1 MIGRRKFILA
11 GSAWVGLAMI
21 LGSACTTAGGTP
33 AAAKPAAIAQPGTTA
48 SQKPAESKPAVS
60 QFAASQAATG
70 PAIDPCTLVTGAE
83 MEAIVG
89 KLRSGP
95 EPLKGPNGD
104 ILECNY
110 VTDDGGLVV
119 ISVADGVN
127 WEIRESFA
135 QPDDDTKVERIAG
148 LGEKALYKSP
158 EHGDDELYVLK
169 RPYILELRS
178 SADAEK
184 NRQFME
190 AIAKIALPRLK

>member
-1 MIGRRKFILA
+1 MFGRRKFILA

-21 LGSACTTAGGTP
+21 LGSACTTAAGSP
-33 AAAKPAAIAQPGTTA
+33 AIAKPAAAAQAGTTA
-48 SQKPAESKPAVS
+48 SQKPADTKP
-60 QFAASQAATG
+60 AASQPAPSQAANG
-70 PAIDPCTLVTGAE
+70 PAVDPCTLVTGAE

-95 EPLKGPNGD
+95 EPLKGPTGD

-110 VTDDGGLVV
+110 VTDDGELVV
-119 ISVADGVN
+119 ISVADAVN

-135 QPDDDTKVERIAG
+135 QPDDETKVERIAG
-148 LGEKALYKSP
+148 LGEKAIYKSP

-178 SADAEK
+178 GVDVEK

-190 AIAKIALPRLK
+190 AIAKIALPRM